1 MGLSGTLARYFRKV
15 VHRIVAESP
24 KVYNFSFWL
33 QVVAVSYLAYIY
45 LTYWHLGLLTG
56 HWFLK
61 LNFLIMNTIIFAAL
75 KIVMVEQS

>member
-24 KVYNFSFWL
+24 KVYNSQFWL
-33 QVVAVSYLAYIY
+33 QVVAVLYLAYIY
-45 LTYWHLGLLTG
+45 LSYWHMGLFTG

-61 LNFLIMNTIIFAAL
+61 FNFLLINTILFAAL
-75 KIVMVEQS
+75 KIVMIEQS